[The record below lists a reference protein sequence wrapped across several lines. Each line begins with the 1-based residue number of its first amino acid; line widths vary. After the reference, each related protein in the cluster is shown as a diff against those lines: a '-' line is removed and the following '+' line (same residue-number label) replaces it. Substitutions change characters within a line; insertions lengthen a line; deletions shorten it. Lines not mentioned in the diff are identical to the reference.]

1 MTLVICDSSSLILI
15 AKIESLDMFIDI
27 FEEILI
33 PEAVFFEVVTKGKEY
48 KKLDAFLVEKRIEEG
63 KIKVVKIDNL
73 SEKAKIMNNFNIH
86 EGEAEAL
93 IIYLEKKADLLSTD
107 DNKTIR
113 VCKIL
118 KIRYFTTLSFI
129 FLLYNKKRISKEKSL
144 LKINTLEKIGW
155 YKKEVINYFIEKIE
169 IEGDI

>member
-1 MTLVICDSSSLILI
+1 
-15 AKIESLDMFIDI
+15 
-27 FEEILI
+27 
-33 PEAVFFEVVTKGKEY
+33 
-48 KKLDAFLVEKRIEEG
+48 
-63 KIKVVKIDNL
+63 
-73 SEKAKIMNNFNIH
+73 MNNFNIH

>member
-63 KIKVVKIDNL
+63 KIKVVKIDNMID
-73 SEKAKIMNNFNIH
+73 KVKIMNNFNIH
-86 EGEAEAL
+86 EGEAEAI

-113 VCKIL
+113 VCKI
-118 KIRYFTTLSFI
+118 
-129 FLLYNKKRISKEKSL
+129 LLYNKKRISKEKSL

-169 IEGDI
+169 IKGDI